1 MKMKPVIR
9 RRVAWAIA
17 FGFVLI
23 AMVVGIITFVDLA
36 AIIEGRRCAPSI
48 WKSQWPKYF
57 GCAMAAHE
65 GLAGGLIGAAGALF
79 AAWLAF
85 DAIQEQLAEERERRL
100 RQQAEA
106 KEVAVICVTPAIHAA
121 AMTLRAIND
130 AAGVGGSARIEAD
143 KLVALGVTHISNA
156 LSSFTVQ
163 ESIRDLS
170 SDDREIYL
178 QMLGTLN
185 TLVSLNKN
193 PSPILDRPQRL
204 EGQRHALM
212 NMHNYL
218 RELDGDL
225 ARVYAMDS
233 ETMPPA

>member
-17 FGFVLI
+17 IGFVLI

-130 AAGVGGSARIEAD
+130 AAGVGGSVGIEAD

-218 RELDGDL
+218 REFDGDL
-225 ARVYAMDS
+225 ARVYARDS